1 MTLFEKIL
9 FLSHV
14 NLFEELPV
22 QDLGLV
28 ATVAEEGE
36 GEAEQVLFQEGDIG
50 DRMYLVVSGNV
61 SLSIQR
67 PEGPLVVAT
76 RGPRSFF
83 GEMSLLDDDRRSASA
98 RCEEHCRFLVLE
110 KDTFV
115 QLVMDYPV
123 IALAIFKYL
132 CGLVR
137 QKK

>member
-1 MTLFEKIL
+1 M
-9 FLSHV
+9 
-14 NLFEELPV
+14 

-28 ATVAEEGE
+28 ATVASEEEGE
-36 GEAEQVLFQEGDIG
+36 AHQWLFQEGDIG
-50 DRMYLVVSGNV
+50 DKMFLVVSGSV
-61 SLSIQR
+61 SLSINR

-76 RGPRSFF
+76 RGAKSFF

-98 RCEEHCRFLVLE
+98 QCSEHCRFLVLE
-110 KDTFV
+110 KENFV

-123 IALAIFKYL
+123 ISLAIFKYL